1 MKIEKSTRKG
11 KRLMATFKNGKT
23 VHFGSATG
31 STYIDHGNDKKK
43 NAYIARH
50 GRSPGED
57 WDDAYSPGA
66 LSRWLLWGK
75 NKTLDENHAD
85 FMRRFPSV

>member
-23 VHFGSATG
+23 IHFGSANG
-31 STYIDHGNDKKK
+31 STYIDHGDEKKK
-43 NAYIARH
+43 NAYLARH
-50 GRSPGED
+50 GRSLGED
-57 WDDAYSPGA
+57 WNDPYSSGA